1 LRVWSS
7 TPSVER
13 VMSVMAPE
21 GIELGVHATK
31 RAARALSSVRRMLC
45 GRVRVEDILQFPGS
59 RCTCDSFCLRP
70 MDGDDRMTDTT
81 RLPDAGELAITAHG
95 T

>member
-1 LRVWSS
+1 
-7 TPSVER
+7 
-13 VMSVMAPE
+13 MAPE

-31 RAARALSSVRRMLC
+31 RAARVLSSVRRILC